1 MTRSSSIRH
10 LMYLRNGNRT
20 VPRHPGG
27 TRINPSIN
35 LHKPSDASNQSGGFT
50 SSCQPYNSMAP
61 SQTPLPRSS
70 LRDGCTVL
78 WCARGV
84 RRARLCA
91 QQAGASQARFTPA
104 QLVAIYISI
113 HTCFPPKPY
122 IIDDISRHLPGFGD
136 VMRTVRARSFTPR
149 RRH

>member
-1 MTRSSSIRH
+1 
-10 LMYLRNGNRT
+10 
-20 VPRHPGG
+20 
-27 TRINPSIN
+27 
-35 LHKPSDASNQSGGFT
+35 
-50 SSCQPYNSMAP
+50 MAP
-61 SQTPLPRSS
+61 SQTPAFKLTRWMHGSVV
-70 LRDGCTVL
+70 TVPE
-78 WCARGV
+78 V

-136 VMRTVRARSFTPR
+136 VMRYGTRSFIHTTSEALAR
-149 RRH
+149 RGKIGF